1 MNVNKAESL
10 PEKLQDMAG
19 LFGMSFVGQL
29 LERFAGRTLII
40 PAKSW
45 EVPLSRELRAL
56 LGPDAFS
63 CFLHTYGGTKI
74 YIPTLRRAKV
84 RARDMAI
91 NAERDEL
98 ARKGLSE
105 RALVAVL
112 AARHGLSERQV
123 WRILKQPR
131 VSGNGEVEQ

>member
-19 LFGMSFVGQL
+19 LFGMSFVGHL
-29 LERFAGRTLII
+29 LERFAGMTLII
-40 PAKSW
+40 PAKSR

-63 CFLHTYGGTKI
+63 SFLHTYGGTKI

-123 WRILKQPR
+123 WRILKQPGI
-131 VSGNGEVEQ
+131 SGNGEVEQ